1 MSEAIIVALIT
12 GSLALVGTIIGT
24 WATNRKS
31 TELILYRL
39 GELEKKQEKHN
50 SVIER
55 TFQLEKDV
63 RVLEQKV
70 KDFHESA

>member
-70 KDFHESA
+70 KDIHESA